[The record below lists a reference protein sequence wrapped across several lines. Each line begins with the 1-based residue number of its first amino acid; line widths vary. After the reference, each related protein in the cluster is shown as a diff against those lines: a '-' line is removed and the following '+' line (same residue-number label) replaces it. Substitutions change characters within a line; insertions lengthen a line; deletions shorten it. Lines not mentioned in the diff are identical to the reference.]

1 MLEVN
6 ERKRKW
12 VAKIINVI
20 NVKKNVKL
28 KTRRGGDLNKIQR
41 RR

>member
-1 MLEVN
+1 MGGEN
-6 ERKRKW
+6 NKCT
-12 VAKIINVI
+12 VI

-28 KTRRGGDLNKIQR
+28 KTRRGGDLNQIQR